1 MERYFSSSSP
11 GFEFARNTLI
21 VSLLGMAPL
30 LVLYVFLTPGFAAH
44 LATGGPALSRF
55 MRQIIT
61 NGLPVVFAVN
71 YIGFFVFA
79 IIVERPNRPHLRQLM
94 FAIDLPLRI
103 TVFVFIHAIIYV
115 LSADWFGSFGG
126 SKSTALGVVAPT
138 LARSALFE
146 NISGVYLYAVLLASL
161 PIYAAIFEKTFH
173 RRSFIGRIPISLAR
187 WLLAL
192 IACSTFALILTGLAT
207 LIMWYQD

>member
-1 MERYFSSSSP
+1 MECYFSSSSP

-21 VSLLGMAPL
+21 ASLLGMAPL
-30 LVLYVFLTPGFAAH
+30 LILYVFLTPGFAAH

-55 MRQIIT
+55 LRQIIT

-79 IIVERPNRPHLRQLM
+79 IIIERPNRPNLNRLL
-94 FAIDLPLRI
+94 FAIDMPLRI

-115 LSADWFGSFGG
+115 LSADWFGSFGS

-161 PIYAAIFEKTFH
+161 PVYAELFGKSC
-173 RRSFIGRIPISLAR
+173 RGRSSIGRIPVSLAR
-187 WLLAL
+187 WLFAM
-192 IACSTFALILTGLAT
+192 IACSTFALTLSGLAT
-207 LIMWYQD
+207 LLIWFQS